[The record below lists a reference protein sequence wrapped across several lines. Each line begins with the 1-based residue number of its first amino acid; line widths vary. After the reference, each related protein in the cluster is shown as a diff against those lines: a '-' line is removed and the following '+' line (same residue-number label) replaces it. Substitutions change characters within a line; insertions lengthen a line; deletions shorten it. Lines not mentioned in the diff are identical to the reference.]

1 MDKRIYLCLAHM
13 SGKEQGFIKEAFDTN
28 WVVPLGPNVN
38 AFEEELESFVVE
50 NKKVVALSAG
60 TAAIHLALIQLG
72 VQAGDEVGCQTF
84 TFCASAN
91 PVTYLGA
98 TPVFVDSEEDTWN
111 MSPVLLEE
119 AIKDRMAKTGKKPK
133 AIIPV
138 HLYGMPAK
146 IDEICAIAEKY
157 DIPVLEDAA
166 EALGS
171 EFKGHKC
178 GTFGTF
184 GALSFNGNKMITT
197 SGGGALIVAD
207 EDAKK
212 QTMYYATQAREP
224 FPYYQ
229 HEHIGYNYRINSKV
243 ELVQVPYARETIQPR
258 TYIKKDMIGTM
269 NVPKSFL
276 VGNYY
281 TNINSIV
288 GKYSN
293 YNTIIAKGSLF
304 YSDLVVS
311 GDELPDSAFADVPE
325 GYTVINYPVTIASTY
340 ANSMAPGSHINIYYK
355 SLNDNGEVMFGKF
368 ISNIEV
374 LDVKDSSGQHVFEN
388 SDETRT
394 PAYMLFAVPEETHLL
409 LRKALYLDDYDVE
422 LILIPNTATLTEKDT
437 VTVSSHDIE
446 EFINSK
452 TVFVSVDDL
461 PNITDKVT
469 ENNTNTY
476 NNTNTNNNTQTN
488 G

>member
-1 MDKRIYLCLAHM
+1 MYLSH
-13 SGKEQGFIKEAFDTN
+13 
-28 WVVPLGPNVN
+28 
-38 AFEEELESFVVE
+38 
-50 NKKVVALSAG
+50 
-60 TAAIHLALIQLG
+60 
-72 VQAGDEVGCQTF
+72 
-84 TFCASAN
+84 
-91 PVTYLGA
+91 
-98 TPVFVDSEEDTWN
+98 
-111 MSPVLLEE
+111 
-119 AIKDRMAKTGKKPK
+119 
-133 AIIPV
+133 
-138 HLYGMPAK
+138 
-146 IDEICAIAEKY
+146 
-157 DIPVLEDAA
+157 
-166 EALGS
+166 
-171 EFKGHKC
+171 
-178 GTFGTF
+178 
-184 GALSFNGNKMITT
+184 
-197 SGGGALIVAD
+197 
-207 EDAKK
+207 
-212 QTMYYATQAREP
+212 
-224 FPYYQ
+224 
-229 HEHIGYNYRINSKV
+229 
-243 ELVQVPYARETIQPR
+243 
-258 TYIKKDMIGTM
+258 
-269 NVPKSFL
+269 
-276 VGNYY
+276 YY

-311 GDELPDSAFADVPE
+311 GYELPDSAFADVPE

-469 ENNTNTY
+469 ENNAKTD